1 MLFLGVLLGFFVWVL
16 SVGCLVLFLFDMFY
30 RGIVLIFIKNTPKNK
45 QTLFLMKFNILLF
58 KVKQWEIVRLVE
70 MNSIRIMIFVLNAAM
85 SSNSMARR
93 KRGWLR
99 NLKLWTMV
107 RK

>member
-70 MNSIRIMIFVLNAAM
+70 MNSIRIMIFALTAAM
-85 SSNSMARR
+85 SSRI
-93 KRGWLR
+93 
-99 NLKLWTMV
+99 
-107 RK
+107 